1 MAVKKNQQTNW
12 ISITLSLLPISIAL
26 ALIWSAFLWSDFCN
40 SLVITQINFGKTN
53 VLESKEYEESL
64 GEIIGINPDQ
74 VRLNDISEL
83 MESHPYVK
91 AARVSHQFPGIIQ
104 IEIME
109 REPIAILKSQP
120 MVMLDA
126 DGVVLPNLNNLGDF
140 NLPILTN
147 FNPEPKLYPVGKRA
161 LSVKVKECINWLSRI
176 QIEYESLYNNLS
188 EMKMTSTNDLE
199 LILSDHPT
207 DIYLGQDR
215 LWSRFKILKQF
226 ELELGQKKIS
236 DYTYLDMRYENQI
249 IAKGRRS

>member
-40 SLVITQINFGKTN
+40 SLVITQINLGKTN
-53 VLESKEYEESL
+53 VLESREYEKSL
-64 GEIIGINPDQ
+64 YEIIGKNPDQ
-74 VRLNDISEL
+74 VRLNHISDL

-126 DGVVLPNLNNLGDF
+126 DGVVLPDLNNLGDF

-176 QIEYESLYNNLS
+176 QVDYESLYNNLS

-207 DIYLGQDR
+207 RIYLGQDR
-215 LWSRFKILKQF
+215 LWLRFKILKQF

>member
-40 SLVITQINFGKTN
+40 SLVITQINLGKTN
-53 VLESKEYEESL
+53 VLESREYEKSL
-64 GEIIGINPDQ
+64 YEIIGKNPDQ
-74 VRLNDISEL
+74 VRLNHISDL

-126 DGVVLPNLNNLGDF
+126 DGVVLPDLNNLGDF

-176 QIEYESLYNNLS
+176 QVDYESLYNNLS

-207 DIYLGQDR
+207 RIYLGQDR

>member
-1 MAVKKNQQTNW
+1 MAVKKNQQINW
-12 ISITLSLLPISIAL
+12 IRMTLSFLSISMVF
-26 ALIWSAFLWSDFCN
+26 ALIWSAFWWSDFCN
-40 SLVITQINFGKTN
+40 SLVITRINFGKTN
-53 VLESKEYEESL
+53 VLDTREYEESL

-74 VRLNDISEL
+74 VRLNDISDL

-126 DGVVLPNLNNLGDF
+126 DGVVLPDLNNLGDF

-176 QIEYESLYNNLS
+176 QVDYESLYNNLS

-207 DIYLGQDR
+207 HIYLGQDR
-215 LWSRFKILKQF
+215 LWSRFEILKQF
-226 ELELGQKKIS
+226 ELELGHKKIS

-249 IAKGRRS
+249 ITKGRQS